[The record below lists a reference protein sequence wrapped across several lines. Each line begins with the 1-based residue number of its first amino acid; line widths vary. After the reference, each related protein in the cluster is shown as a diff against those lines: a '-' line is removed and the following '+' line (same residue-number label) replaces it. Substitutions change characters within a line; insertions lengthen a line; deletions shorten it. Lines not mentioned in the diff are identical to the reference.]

1 MKKILF
7 ILITIFAFSACSN
20 EKIDNEGVEDP
31 NENVEWD
38 LIPMIFIDDNLYL
51 YSGDKKDYND
61 ETDFDGEIDSQ
72 VEGTSK
78 PSKNNQSN
86 FGTGFKYKIINDG
99 KTINLYLDDNKMM
112 IFKKDEDIN

>member
-1 MKKILF
+1 
-7 ILITIFAFSACSN
+7 
-20 EKIDNEGVEDP
+20 
-31 NENVEWD
+31 
-38 LIPMIFIDDNLYL
+38 MIFIDDKLYL
-51 YSGDKKDYND
+51 FSGEKKIYDD
-61 ETDFDGEIDSQ
+61 VTDFDGEIDSQ